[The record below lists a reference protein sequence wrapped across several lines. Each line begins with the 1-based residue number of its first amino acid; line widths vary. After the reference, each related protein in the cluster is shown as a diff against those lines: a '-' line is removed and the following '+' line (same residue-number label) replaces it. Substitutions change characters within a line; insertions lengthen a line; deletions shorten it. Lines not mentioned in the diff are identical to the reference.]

1 MWILRRFSKDGFS
14 AQFLTQRFSRSFSKD
29 FPPIFR
35 NVEVWLVQKFQINF
49 SIFTHFMRNFGSMSY
64 NGKGLC
70 EVRATANRKSGGEPI
85 SSKNHFHFFK
95 FTKKNEMV
103 FCGYFLKYFWDFLQP
118 RILQNPCCT
127 MFFIHLILLDFYPFY
142 LIPFLFVFVV

>member
-64 NGKGLC
+64 NGKSICEGRAKLYEKFNFYRTKQIAFSDYQITKKSNMKSKLRLNASGSSIIYSTPPFANTMLC
-70 EVRATANRKSGGEPI
+70 DV
-85 SSKNHFHFFK
+85 FLFFK
-95 FTKKNEMV
+95 IFCNIISVNYQNKAKN
-103 FCGYFLKYFWDFLQP
+103 Q
-118 RILQNPCCT
+118 I
-127 MFFIHLILLDFYPFY
+127 
-142 LIPFLFVFVV
+142 